1 MIQGVVFV
9 ERGRVS
15 HTFMRDD
22 NDDLYIVDMDGLVDG
37 ECPVCY
43 GVLDF
48 TAVCGNCGV
57 NWNDPDECEIAN
69 KLLWEK
75 GVE

>member
-1 MIQGVVFV
+1 
-9 ERGRVS
+9 
-15 HTFMRDD
+15 
-22 NDDLYIVDMDGLVDG
+22 MDGLVDG